1 MTNIRKLEKSKTF
14 WPFIAIVLTV
24 EVLVFLGVIT
34 EIHLNIFQGVIGIL
48 ILGIFPAMIAMV
60 VSVRAAVILKWIHQ
74 NVINITNRTHLKY
87 YVDSTFTEK
96 ESYRRFAAY
105 NIWYTTGITFI
116 LLQISG
122 INFENTTSMMT
133 LTMLYV
139 FNGLIFASSINF
151 AIFLIK
157 KKSIFF
163 ENNIDGSKINLG
175 SDLKKIINSGLA
187 PIQILVFL
195 YPLVTEFNIIIPFFI
210 SLGMTLGICFI
221 ASLTSYFVLKRHY
234 IEKLHK
240 RFESKLKL

>member
-1 MTNIRKLEKSKTF
+1 
-14 WPFIAIVLTV
+14 
-24 EVLVFLGVIT
+24 
-34 EIHLNIFQGVIGIL
+34 
-48 ILGIFPAMIAMV
+48 MV
-60 VSVRAAVILKWIHQ
+60 VSVRSAVILKWIHH
-74 NVINITNRTHLKY
+74 NVINIPNRTHLKY

-105 NIWYTTGITFI
+105 NIWYTLGITFI

-139 FNGLIFASSINF
+139 FNGLIFASAINF

-163 ENNIDGSKINLG
+163 ENKMDGSKINLG
-175 SDLKKIINSGLA
+175 SDLRKIINSGLA

-195 YPLVTEFNIIIPFFI
+195 YPLFTEFDIIVPFFI
-210 SLGMTLGICFI
+210 SLGLTLGICFI

-234 IEKLHK
+234 IEKLYK
-240 RFESKLKL
+240 RFESTLKL